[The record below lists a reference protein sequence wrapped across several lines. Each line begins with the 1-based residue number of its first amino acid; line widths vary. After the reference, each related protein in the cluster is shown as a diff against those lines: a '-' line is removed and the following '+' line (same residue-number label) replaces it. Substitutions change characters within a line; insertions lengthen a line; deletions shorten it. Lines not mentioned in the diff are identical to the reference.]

1 METVKTLYVGDLR
14 TRAHHTFSGNEII
27 TDAPPDNKG
36 RGEAFSP
43 TDLLATSLGSCIL
56 TIMGIAAREH
66 GFSIDNTKIRIY
78 KIMASN
84 PRRVGEVKIEFFFP
98 DVVYSEKEKKILAYA
113 SKTCPVALSLSSEL
127 KQTIH
132 FYYHGEN
139 EPVIIS

>member
-1 METVKTLYVGDLR
+1 METIQTIYEGDLR
-14 TRAHHTFSGNEII
+14 TRAHHVNSGMELI

-43 TDLLATSLGSCIL
+43 TDLLATALGSCIL

-66 GFSIDNTKIRIY
+66 GFCIDATRLKIY

-98 DVVYSEKEKKILAYA
+98 DILYSEKEKKILSYA
-113 SKTCPVALSLSSEL
+113 AKTCPVALSLNSEL
-127 KQTIH
+127 KQTIV
-132 FYYHGEN
+132 FIYKDA
-139 EPVIIS
+139 EPLTIAL